1 MTIRRIAATLAAL
14 TILILCPA
22 LFAADVPMPAHFV
35 FGHSAG
41 DGPKADAVSD
51 NSVYSPATGWGFD
64 LATKQDAATGK
75 PFFFSVAV
83 PEGNYKVTLTLGGTT
98 DATTTVKAES
108 RRLMLEQIHTAAGQ
122 TRTESFTVNV
132 RRPEISTGGAVIGV
146 VGLDSREIGV
156 LNWDDK
162 LTLEF
167 SGDHPSV
174 SQISIDRVNVP
185 TLYVIGDS
193 TVTDQPT
200 EPGGSWAQSLP
211 RWFTADVAVSNHAE
225 SGETLKAFRRPA
237 ERRWDK
243 ILSQLKP
250 GDYVFM
256 QFGTND
262 MKKSGNNNIYPDED
276 FSSTYSPANTE
287 FKDLLK
293 KYGAETKEKGATPV
307 FVSAMGRRADSHTA
321 NSLGEYPKA
330 ALTAAQEFGCPSI
343 DLNGMSINVYLALG
357 SDLVARAFND
367 GTHPNTYGG
376 YLLSRCIVE
385 GIKADKLDI
394 AKYIR
399 DDAGTF
405 DPNHPDPLPD
415 AFKVPA
421 DIRAGG
427 GGRGGARRGRGGAAP
442 TTARGG

>member
-1 MTIRRIAATLAAL
+1 MMKLQTAVSLAAL
-14 TILILCPA
+14 AMLPFCPA
-22 LFAADVPMPAHFV
+22 VVAAEMPMPASFV
-35 FGHSAG
+35 FGANGSDNAKALTVPESAVYS
-41 DGPKADAVSD
+41 ADA
-51 NSVYSPATGWGFD
+51 GFGFD
-64 LATKQDAATGK
+64 LGTKQDDSSGK
-75 PFFFSVAV
+75 PFYFSVAV
-83 PEGNYKVTLTLGGTT
+83 PEGNYKVTVVLGGAA
-98 DATTTVKAES
+98 DSTTTVKAES
-108 RRLMLEQIHTAAGQ
+108 RRLMLEQIHTAAGESKS
-122 TRTESFTVNV
+122 ESFAVNV
-132 RRPEISTGGAVIGV
+132 RRPEISTGGAV
-146 VGLDSREIGV
+146 GLDSREIGS
-156 LNWDDK
+156 LNWDNK

-174 SQISIDRVNVP
+174 RQISIDQVNVP
-185 TLYVIGDS
+185 TVYVIGDS

-276 FSSTYSPANTE
+276 FSSTYAPADTE

-293 KYGAETKEKGATPV
+293 QYAAESKAKGATPV
-307 FVSAMGRRADSHTA
+307 IVSAMGRRSDSKTADS
-321 NSLGEYPKA
+321 LGAYPKA
-330 ALTAAQEFGCPSI
+330 ALAAAAEFGCPAI
-343 DLNGMSINVYLALG
+343 DLNGMSIDVYLALG
-357 SDLVARAFND
+357 PSLVGRAFND

-376 YLLSRCIVE
+376 YLLSRCVVE
-385 GIKADKLDI
+385 GIKQDKLDLV
-394 AKYIR
+394 KYLR

-405 DPNHPDPLPD
+405 DPSHPDPMPD
-415 AFKVPA
+415 AFKLPP
-421 DIRAGG
+421 DPRSG
-427 GGRGGARRGRGGAAP
+427 GGRGGARRGGAGAAP
-442 TTARGG
+442 TPARGG

>member
-1 MTIRRIAATLAAL
+1 MTCLRTSTMFAAL
-14 TILILCPA
+14 TIFSFGSTLSA
-22 LFAADVPMPAHFV
+22 VEVAMPVHFV
-35 FGHSAG
+35 FGPGGG
-41 DGPKADAVSD
+41 DLPKTMIVPDDAI
-51 NSVYSPATGWGFD
+51 YSPSAGWGFD
-64 LATKQDAATGK
+64 LGTRRDSTTGK
-75 PFFFSVAV
+75 PFCFSVAV
-83 PEGNYKVTLTLGGTT
+83 PEGNYKVTVTLGGQS
-98 DATTTVKAES
+98 DSTTTVKAES
-108 RRLMLEQIHTAAGQ
+108 RRLMLQEIHTAGGQ
-122 TRTESFTVNV
+122 SRTESFTVNV
-132 RRPEISTGGAVIGV
+132 RRPEISTGGV
-146 VGLDSREIGV
+146 VGLDSREIGS

-162 LTLEF
+162 LSLEF

-174 SQISIDRVNVP
+174 SQIIIEKVSVP
-185 TLYVIGDS
+185 TIFVIGDS

-293 KYGAETKEKGATPV
+293 KYAGELKEKGAIPV
-307 FVSAMGRRADSHTA
+307 IVSAMGRRADSKTA
-321 NSLGEYPKA
+321 NSLGDYPHA
-330 ALTAAQEFGCPSI
+330 ALAAATEFGCPSI
-343 DLNGMSINVYLALG
+343 DLNGMSVDVYLALG
-357 SDLVARAFND
+357 PTLVGRAFND

-385 GIKADKLDI
+385 GIKQDKLEI
-394 AKYIR
+394 AKYLR
-399 DDAGTF
+399 DDAGVF
-405 DPNHPDPLPD
+405 DPNHPDPMPD
-415 AFKVPA
+415 AFKLPPDA
-421 DIRAGG
+421 
-427 GGRGGARRGRGGAAP
+427 RGTGRRGRPTTAP
-442 TTARGG
+442 TTRPDANQPMPR

>member
-1 MTIRRIAATLAAL
+1 MTQLRCAATVGVL
-14 TILILCPA
+14 TILSLGRAIL
-22 LFAADVPMPAHFV
+22 AADVAMPAQFV
-35 FGHSAG
+35 FGAGADSSGASVVSGDTTYSA
-41 DGPKADAVSD
+41 AS
-51 NSVYSPATGWGFD
+51 GWGYD
-64 LATKQDAATGK
+64 LGTTQDVATGK
-75 PFFFSVAV
+75 PFCFSVAV
-83 PEGNYKVTLTLGGTT
+83 PEGNYKVTVTLGGPA

-108 RRLMLEQIHTAAGQ
+108 RRLMLEQIHTAAGES
-122 TRTESFTVNV
+122 RTESFTVNV
-132 RRPEISTGGAVIGV
+132 RRPEISTGGAV
-146 VGLDSREIGV
+146 GLDTREIGN

-162 LTLEF
+162 LTIAF

-174 SQISIDRVNVP
+174 RQITIDNVNVP
-185 TLYVIGDS
+185 TIFVIGDS

-262 MKKSGNNNIYPDED
+262 MKKSGNNVIYPDED
-276 FSSTYSPANTE
+276 FSSTYSPAQTE

-293 KYGAETKEKGATPV
+293 KYAGEVKDKSATPV
-307 FVSAMGRRADSHTA
+307 IVSAMGRRADSKTA
-321 NSLGEYPKA
+321 DSLGEYPKA
-330 ALTAAQEFGCPSI
+330 ALAAAQEFGCPSI
-343 DLNGMSINVYLALG
+343 DLNTMSIDVYLALG
-357 SDLVARAFND
+357 PNLVARAFND

-385 GIKADKLDI
+385 GIKQDNLDLV
-394 AKYIR
+394 KYLR
-399 DDAGTF
+399 DDAGAF
-405 DPNHPDPLPD
+405 DPNHPVPMPDEFKLPQDPRP
-415 AFKVPA
+415 
-421 DIRAGG
+421 AGG
-427 GGRGGARRGRGGAAP
+427 PGGRRGRAASGP
-442 TTARGG
+442 TTARSN

>member
-1 MTIRRIAATLAAL
+1 MTTLRRLATATAL
-14 TILILCPA
+14 SFFTLGVP
-22 LFAADVPMPAHFV
+22 LFAADAPTTLKFNLTTT
-35 FGHSAG
+35 
-41 DGPKADAVSD
+41 D
-51 NSVYSPATGWGFD
+51 SVYSKTTGSGYD
-64 LATKQDAATGK
+64 LSTKQDASGK

-83 PEGNYKVTLTLGGTT
+83 PEGNYKVTVALGGAA
-98 DATTTVKAES
+98 DSTTTVKAES
-108 RRLMLEQIHTAAGQ
+108 RRLMLEQIHTAAGESK
-122 TRTESFTVNV
+122 TYSFTVNV
-132 RRPEISTGGAVIGV
+132 RRPEISTGGV

-156 LNWDDK
+156 LNWDEK

-167 SGDHPSV
+167 SGDHPAV
-174 SQISIDRVNVP
+174 SSIQVDQVDVP
-185 TLYVIGDS
+185 VVYVIGDS

-211 RWFTADVAVSNHAE
+211 RWFNDGVAVSNHAE

-276 FSSTYSPANTE
+276 FSSTYAPAETE

-293 KYGAETKEKGATPV
+293 KYAAETKEKGATPV
-307 FVSAMGRRADSHTA
+307 FVSAMGRRNDSHTA

-330 ALTAAQEFGCPSI
+330 AIEAAKEFGCPSI
-343 DLNGMSINVYLALG
+343 DLNAMSVNVYLALG
-357 SDLVARAFND
+357 SNLVARAFND

-376 YLLSRCIVE
+376 YLLSRCVVE
-385 GIKADKLDI
+385 GIKQDKLDLV
-394 AKYIR
+394 KFIR

-405 DPNHPDPLPD
+405 DPNHPVPMPDDFKLPPDP
-415 AFKVPA
+415 
-421 DIRAGG
+421 RAGG
-427 GGRGGARRGRGGAAP
+427 GGRGGGRRGAGGPGARGGP
-442 TTARGG
+442 TTAPAN